1 MRGYNLLWVSV
12 IITVKALPDV
22 VEAVNVMWM
31 RESGDELLFAVAEA
45 LGDTDIAVWI
55 FAKDAHVVLRY
66 QEWIT
71 GG

>member
-1 MRGYNLLWVSV
+1 M
-12 IITVKALPDV
+12 